1 MHLLPSSV
9 IINTRVCTCARA
21 HTHTHTFTHT
31 HTHTLAGACARTHT
45 HAQPVARV
53 CTRAHTHRYHH
64 RERHTHTYTSATWS
78 QHGSLCRLEGACTNR
93 HTPPERASPPEQAC
107 RLHESKVSV
116 DVGID
121 FASRSCFGR
130 LSFCRCCECA
140 SSHALLYP
148 LFHAAVARH
157 HLPPL
162 GLVPSSGCKT
172 SSTAAPCYQDLE
184 FIFMTDRQASRS
196 ARAR

>member
-1 MHLLPSSV
+1 MIVSNIVSTNNYFCIAFAPKLCGNQHSRVHLR
-9 IINTRVCTCARA
+9 TRARTQ
-21 HTHTHTFTHT
+21 THTHIHT
-31 HTHTLAGACARTHT
+31 HTHTLAGAHTHT
-45 HAQPVARV
+45 HTHTPNQSLVCARA
-53 CTRAHTHRYHH
+53 RAHTDTITE
-64 RERHTHTYTSATWS
+64 RERHTHTRQPPGRSTDRYVDSKGLAQTV
-78 QHGSLCRLEGACTNR
+78 

-148 LFHAAVARH
+148 LFPAAVARH
-157 HLPPL
+157 HLPP
-162 GLVPSSGCKT
+162 PHATRIWNSS
-172 SSTAAPCYQDLE
+172 S
-184 FIFMTDRQASRS
+184 
-196 ARAR
+196 

>member
-9 IINTRVCTCARA
+9 VINTRVCTCARA
-21 HTHTHTFTHT
+21 HAHKHTHTFTHT
-31 HTHTLAGACARTHT
+31 HTHTGWSMHTHT
-45 HAQPVARV
+45 HTHTPNQSLVCARA
-53 CTRAHTHRYHH
+53 RAHTDTITE
-64 RERHTHTYTSATWS
+64 RETHTHTRQPPGRSTDRYVDSKGLAQTV
-78 QHGSLCRLEGACTNR
+78 

-148 LFHAAVARH
+148 LFPAEVARH
-157 HLPPL
+157 HLPP
-162 GLVPSSGCKT
+162 PHATRICNSS
-172 SSTAAPCYQDLE
+172 S
-184 FIFMTDRQASRS
+184 
-196 ARAR
+196 